1 MEIGR
6 SGDAR
11 LNLNQK
17 RRCEMF
23 TESELK
29 ATKTFAKRKA
39 DEILESKDEFTAK
52 SLKDLQ
58 TLFILKDAAE
68 KKLKSYREV

>member
-1 MEIGR
+1 
-6 SGDAR
+6 
-11 LNLNQK
+11 
-17 RRCEMF
+17 MF